1 MNALWCVIAI
11 AISAGVG
18 ASVAG
23 LEEGVVRAV
32 WLGIAGPVVMAAAS
46 GTMTSRTWA
55 REKAAL
61 LPWMLRA
68 FAVKVMFVVA
78 YVVGMLKVIE
88 ARPEPF
94 ILSFILTFMAT
105 HFAEAYCLRRL
116 TAADSRAQG

>member
-1 MNALWCVIAI
+1 MNALWGVITLAV
-11 AISAGVG
+11 AAGAG

-23 LEEGVVRAV
+23 FDEGAVRAV
-32 WLGIAGPVVMAAAS
+32 WLGIAGPVVMAGAS
-46 GTMTSRTWA
+46 WTMTSRTWA

-61 LPWMLRA
+61 LPLMLRA

-78 YVVGMLKVIE
+78 YVVGMLTVAD

-94 ILSFILTFMAT
+94 IVSFILTFMAT

-116 TAADSRAQG
+116 TAAGSR